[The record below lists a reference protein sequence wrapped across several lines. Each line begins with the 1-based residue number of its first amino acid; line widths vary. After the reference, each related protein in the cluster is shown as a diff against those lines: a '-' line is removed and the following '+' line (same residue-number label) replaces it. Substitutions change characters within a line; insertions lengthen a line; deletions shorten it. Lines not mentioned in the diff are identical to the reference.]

1 VTTYA
6 PKEDAMYA
14 RVVRFDGGDPSVI
27 DEQIADMKRQMDAA
41 RSGDVPADAPE
52 QVRTLMDTVSR
63 FLELVD
69 RTSGASVGIAFCKT
83 EEDVRRA
90 DAALD
95 SMSPPDDVGKRTS
108 VDIYEVLLD
117 ESFG

>member
-1 VTTYA
+1 
-6 PKEDAMYA
+6 MYA
-14 RVVRFDGGDPSVI
+14 RVVRFEGGDPSVI
-27 DEQIADMKRQMDAA
+27 DKEIADMKAQMDAA

-52 QVRTLMDTVSR
+52 QVRMLMETVTR
-63 FLELVD
+63 FVELVN

-95 SMSPPDDVGKRTS
+95 SMSPPENVGKRTS
-108 VDIYEVLLD
+108 VDIYEVVLD
-117 ESFG
+117 ESF